1 MRLTLSGAKLNRCPM
16 PAKFI
21 ELHTADKTDAAKVQ
35 KDCMARMLTPTSA
48 DQYEAV
54 GDLIETKFIVD
65 QLHDVIRIQVAPTGT
80 EIKDNDYINAYLQS
94 TFGEYTAFIKQW
106 LAVFAY
112 TNYRRLPLLAFQG
125 ETSSGKSTFA
135 EFIADFYPTLSMQWD
150 GKRDNFSPQAEQK
163 LLIIDENEG
172 TGSVKQYK
180 ALKHYLGAEMLT
192 VNLKHRQA
200 FTVRN
205 NINLVVTSNGAIPI
219 FVQPEEMDENP
230 ARNKFFVYEFKR
242 PEKVN
247 ANIKYELRDRVGYYI
262 KTELKEIYEAIRD
275 EMAKYRFAIQVPVTK
290 ELLILTAANESPSIS
305 LFVELIYHIIQD
317 STIGSDREALM
328 DRHVITNNGLRKAY
342 KNLTD
347 SNLPDKFFRDW
358 KYQLR
363 DEKLIESQTQ
373 VFKVGGKAA
382 RGNLINWQKFS
393 DKFCEGV
400 KSPEDLIGAQSPG
413 ETNVLPF

>member
-65 QLHDVIRIQVAPTGT
+65 QPRDVIRIQVAPTAT
-80 EIKDNDYINAYLQS
+80 EIKDNDYINAYLEQ
-94 TFGEYTAFIKQW
+94 TFGEYSAFIKQW
-106 LAVFAY
+106 LAIFAY

-262 KTELKEIYEAIRD
+262 KTELRD
-275 EMAKYRFAIQVPVTK
+275 TYASIKDDMPKFRFAIQVPVTK
-290 ELLILTAANESPSIS
+290 ELRTLIAANESPSVS
-305 LFVELIYHIIQD
+305 LFAELIYHIIQD
-317 STIGSDREALM
+317 STIGSDRAALM
-328 DRHVITNNGLRKAY
+328 DRHIITNNGLRKAY

-347 SNLPDKFFRDW
+347 VALPDKFFRDW

-363 DEKLIESQTQ
+363 DEKLIESETQ
-373 VFKVGGKAA
+373 LFKVGGKTA
-382 RGNLINWQKFS
+382 RGNKLNWKKFAA
-393 DKFCEGV
+393 KFCNGA
-400 KSPEDLIGAQSPG
+400 KTPEDLIG
-413 ETNVLPF
+413 ETPNEESNVLPF